1 MIKNN
6 ITINLITNKSDCG
19 KRIDQYLSQN
29 TDLSRQRITDLISDK
44 AILLNNNIVTQKNKK
59 LNGEFENIK
68 ITIPPLKT
76 ELLEAENIPI
86 NIMYE
91 DDDLLVIDKQPN
103 LVVHPGAGV
112 NSGTLVNAIMHHCG
126 DRLSGIGGHLRP
138 GIVHRLDKDTSG
150 LMLIA
155 KNDKAHLHLSQQFQ
169 DHGRTGK
176 LERIYLAFV
185 WGVPKLKKGRIET
198 QLSRSDSDRT
208 KISVTMN
215 PEKGRKA
222 ITDYQI
228 IEKYHTSNNE
238 PLASLIRCKLYTGRT
253 HQIRVHLDHIGNPVV
268 CDKKYGKGF
277 ITKTKMMSENCRTQL
292 LNLDRHALHSSKI
305 SFLHPSNNEIMTFEA
320 ALPLDLVT
328 LKNILSEI

>member
-6 ITINLITNKSDCG
+6 LITLITNKSDCG

-29 TDLSRQRITDLISDK
+29 TELSRQRITDLISDK
-44 AILLNNNIVTQKNKK
+44 AISYNNNLVAQKNLK
-59 LNGEFENIK
+59 LNGECENIK

-76 ELLEAENIPI
+76 ELLKPENIPI
-86 NIMYE
+86 NILYE
-91 DDDLLVIDKQPN
+91 DDDLLVINKQPN

-112 NSGTLVNAIMHHCG
+112 NSGTLVNAIMYHCG

-150 LMLIA
+150 LMLVA
-155 KNDKAHLHLSQQFQ
+155 KNDKSHVHLSQQFQ
-169 DHGRTGK
+169 DHGRTGS

-185 WGVPKLKKGRIET
+185 WGIPKLKKGRIET
-198 QLSRSDSDRT
+198 QLSRSDNDRT

-238 PLASLIRCKLYTGRT
+238 PLASLVRCKLYTGRT
-253 HQIRVHLDHIGNPVV
+253 HQIRVHLDYIGNPVV
-268 CDKKYGKGF
+268 CDQKYGKGF
-277 ITKTKMMSENCRTQL
+277 ITKTKMMSENSRIQL

-305 SFLHPSNNEIMTFEA
+305 SFLHPSNNETMTFET
-320 ALPLDLVT
+320 ALPHDLLM